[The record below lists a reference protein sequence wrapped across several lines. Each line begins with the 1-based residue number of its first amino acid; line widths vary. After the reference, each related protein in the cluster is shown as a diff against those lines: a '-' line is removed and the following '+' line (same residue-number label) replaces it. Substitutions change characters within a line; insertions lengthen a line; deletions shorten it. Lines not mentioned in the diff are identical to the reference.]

1 MVTSNSKPSP
11 AEGSTDP
18 GTLRATIR
26 RFMKHRLAI
35 AGAGIIFIL
44 VIVAVFASYIAPY
57 GYREYNY
64 QMLFQPPSAAYLLG
78 TDSTGACTLSRI
90 IYASRIS
97 LTVGFLAM
105 GVAMVLGSAVGA
117 VAGFYGGILD
127 NFLMR
132 LVDMAL
138 CIPALFLLLMLVA
151 IVPPTTT
158 VMVAAIGIT
167 AWMRPARIV
176 RGEFLK
182 LREQDFVEAARA
194 VGAPSRVI
202 IVRHILPNAMGPL
215 LVNAT
220 LMVGQAII
228 TESVLSFLGV
238 GIQPPVP
245 SWGNMLSDA
254 QNYLW
259 LAPWMAVF
267 PGLMILITVLAFNLL
282 GDGLRDAL
290 DPKLK
295 Q

>member
-1 MVTSNSKPSP
+1 MTISDSGDASREASVT
-11 AEGSTDP
+11 A
-18 GTLRATIR
+18 GTLRATLR
-26 RFMKHRLAI
+26 RFARHRLAM
-35 AGAGIIFIL
+35 AGAGIIIIL
-44 VIVAVFASYIAPY
+44 VIVAVFAPHIAPW
-57 GYREYNY
+57 GYRQYNY
-64 QMLFQPPSAAYLLG
+64 QMLLQPPSVEYLLG
-78 TDSTGACTLSRI
+78 TDSTGACVLSRI

-105 GVAMVLGSAVGA
+105 GVAMILGSAVGA
-117 VAGFYGGILD
+117 LAGFYGGILD

-132 LVDMAL
+132 LVVIAL
-138 CIPALFLLLMLVA
+138 CILPLFLLLMLVA
-151 IVPPTTT
+151 IVPPTTV
-158 VMVAAIGIT
+158 VMVVAIGIT

-176 RGEFLK
+176 RGEFLQ

-202 IVRHILPNAMGPL
+202 IIRHVLPNAMGPL

-228 TESVLSFLGV
+228 TESILSFLGV

-267 PGLMILITVLAFNLL
+267 PGLMILVTVLAFNLL

-290 DPKLK
+290 DPRLRK
-295 Q
+295 